1 MLWGPHVRRVS
12 ALPLLVACVAPHQ
25 ALADVMA
32 DADVPIKYMDVLNQ
46 SEDRPLVAFMTNE
59 APHLVCGEMPAHDA
73 TASIWLHGL
82 ARSRRSQRMT

>member
-1 MLWGPHVRRVS
+1 MQCDHWDACLWISFDG
-12 ALPLLVACVAPHQ
+12 AQGGA
-25 ALADVMA
+25 
-32 DADVPIKYMDVLNQ
+32 IVLNQ

-73 TASIWLHGL
+73 TVSIWLHGL